1 MAPSEQTSVGDSTVP
16 VAETDPLDGMPP
28 VTLPAE
34 RIEEDPE
41 PPGRSDV
48 ARSDASGRTDP
59 DTVVRRRGSRPQRRP
74 GRRVVRI
81 VRHVQLW
88 SVFKVALLGGLVFYV
103 IFLIAAGLGWS
114 IANAT
119 GQIHHVEQFMRQIGF
134 DNWTFNGAQLF
145 RAAALL
151 GAILLVAGSVLVTLG
166 AAIVNLI
173 AEATGGVRFT
183 VIEVVDSHDGDD
195 DPADTERPDSD
206 G

>member
-1 MAPSEQTSVGDSTVP
+1 MARSEPTSVEDITVP
-16 VAETDPLDGMPP
+16 LSQDDDADARDRTAPVVLPRQTAEGK
-28 VTLPAE
+28 
-34 RIEEDPE
+34 
-41 PPGRSDV
+41 S
-48 ARSDASGRTDP
+48 ASGRGR
-59 DTVVRRRGSRPQRRP
+59 VRARRRSDDRPAGDADEPRP

-88 SVFKVALLGGLVFYV
+88 SVFKLALLGGLVFYV
-103 IFLIAAGLGWS
+103 IFLVAAALGWS

-119 GQIHHVEQFMRQIGF
+119 GQVHHIEQFMRQIGF

-145 RAAALL
+145 RAAALA
-151 GAILLVAGSVLVTLG
+151 GAILLVAGSVLITLA

-183 VIEVVDSHDGDD
+183 VIEALGPDGEALEDDRD
-195 DPADTERPDSD
+195 DPD